1 MFVLVIEAKLKGTK
15 SQYCKLDEAIRT
27 AQFVRNKC
35 LKYWG
40 ENEKVSRNDLQK
52 YCAVLANDKEFPWV
66 DKLNSQAR
74 QSAADRTWQAIS
86 RFYTNC
92 KQNKQGKKGYP
103 KYKKFN
109 RSVEYKTSGW
119 KLSADRRE
127 ITFKDGYK
135 AGTFELW
142 SSRDL
147 VWYSEQQIQRV
158 RVIKRADGYYC
169 QFLIKYDREEEH
181 NCQGNVVGIDLG
193 LKEFYT
199 DSNGNTVSN
208 PRFLRKS
215 ERRLKMLRRRVSK
228 KHIRG
233 KKQSNRYHKA
243 RKALAKQHLKVSRQR
258 EDKARKD
265 ALALVKSN
273 DLIVYE
279 DLRITNMVKNHHL
292 AKSISDASWYQ
303 FTQWLLYFAKIHK
316 IVCIAVPP
324 HNTTVDC
331 SGCGNQVKKTLS
343 TRTHQCLKC
352 GLVLDR
358 DYNASKNIL
367 AKGLKLLGKYLKNS
381 TVGHTE
387 SDLKKV
393 KAQGETDLWLIN
405 GNGNFLSL
413 LDELRISNCAENPS
427 LQSSI

>member
-1 MFVLVIEAKLKGTK
+1 MLVIEAKLKGTQ
-15 SQYCKLDEAIRT
+15 SQCARLNEAIRT

-35 LKYWG
+35 LKYWE
-40 ENEKVSRNDLQK
+40 ENKKVSRNDLQK
-52 YCAVLANDKEFPWV
+52 YCAVLGANTEFPWV
-66 DKLNSQAR
+66 AKLNSQAR

-109 RSVEYKTSGW
+109 RSVEYKTTGYT
-119 KLSADRRE
+119 LSADRRE
-127 ITFKDGYK
+127 ITFKDGFK
-135 AGTFELW
+135 AGKFQLW

-147 VWYSEQQIQRV
+147 VGYSEQQIQRV
-158 RVIKRADGYYC
+158 RVVRRADGYYC
-169 QFLIKYDREEEH
+169 QFLIKWDRQEQH
-181 NCQGNVVGIDLG
+181 DYQGNVVGIDLG

-199 DSNGNTVSN
+199 DSKGNTVDN

-215 ERRLKMLRRRVSK
+215 ERRLKRLQRRVSK
-228 KHIRG
+228 RHVKG
-233 KKQSNRYHKA
+233 KKQSNRYHKS
-243 RKALAKQHLKVSRQR
+243 RKSLAKQHLKVSRQR

-279 DLRITNMVKNHHL
+279 GLKIQNLVKNHHL

-303 FTQWLLYFAKIHK
+303 FTQWLQYFAQIHN
-316 IVCIAVPP
+316 IICIAVPP

-331 SGCGNQVKKTLS
+331 SDCGNQVKKTLS
-343 TRTHQCLKC
+343 TRTHQCSKC

-358 DYNASKNIL
+358 DHNAAKNIL
-367 AKGLKLLGKYLKNS
+367 AKGLKLLAQYINS

-387 SDLKKV
+387 SGVKSS
-393 KAQGETDLWLIN
+393 KAQGQSDLWIVS
-405 GNGNFLSL
+405 GNTNILSR
-413 LDELRISNCAENPS
+413 LDELRINNYVENPS
-427 LQSSI
+427 LHS